1 MKRDAQGGDY
11 QDTKQE
17 MEIMDLQI
25 TIIKM
30 KNLLEGL
37 NGRFGLEE
45 ERRSEIIQSSDLKE
59 RYWRKMTRTS

>member
-1 MKRDAQGGDY
+1 
-11 QDTKQE
+11 
-17 MEIMDLQI
+17 MDLQI

-45 ERRSEIIQSSDLKE
+45 ERRSEIIQSADLKE
-59 RYWRKMTRTS
+59 RY

>member
-1 MKRDAQGGDY
+1 MNRDSQGGDY

-25 TIIKM
+25 TIIQM

-45 ERRSEIIQSSDLKE
+45 ERRSEIIQSADLKE
-59 RYWRKMTRTS
+59 RY